1 MAQDSG
7 VAPSELRRDVSVW
20 GSYMWGYADVGA
32 DIYTALGIVALAAL
46 GLTPLAFLFA
56 GLVYALVGLGYAEL
70 ASAYPVAGGGQF
82 YTLRGIGDLAGF
94 IAGAALLLDYTI
106 DISLFM
112 VSPLATST
120 SFFRTSPPVITSST
134 TPSPSDPSTWRGSGW

>member
-7 VAPSELRRDVSVW
+7 VSPSELRRDVSVW

-46 GLTPLAFLFA
+46 GFTPLAFLFA

-70 ASAYPVAGGGQF
+70 ASAYPVAGGGPV
-82 YTLRGIGDLAGF
+82 YTTPGLRGLAGVLHR
-94 IAGAALLLDYTI
+94 GA
-106 DISLFM
+106 
-112 VSPLATST
+112 
-120 SFFRTSPPVITSST
+120 
-134 TPSPSDPSTWRGSGW
+134 

>member
-7 VAPSELRRDVSVW
+7 VSPSELRRDVSVW

-46 GLTPLAFLFA
+46 GFTPLAFLFA

-70 ASAYPVAGGGQF
+70 ASAYPVAGGGPF
-82 YTLRGIGDLAGF
+82 FPHHPIGELAG
-94 IAGAALLLDYTI
+94 IHAR
-106 DISLFM
+106 
-112 VSPLATST
+112 P
-120 SFFRTSPPVITSST
+120 R
-134 TPSPSDPSTWRGSGW
+134 

>member
-7 VAPSELRRDVSVW
+7 VSPSELRRDVSVW

-46 GLTPLAFLFA
+46 GFTPLAFLFA

-70 ASAYPVAGGGQF
+70 ASAYPVAGGGQL
-82 YTLRGIGDLAGF
+82 YTPRRLRGPAGL
-94 IAGAALLLDYTI
+94 IPAAAALLR
-106 DISLFM
+106 
-112 VSPLATST
+112 ST
-120 SFFRTSPPVITSST
+120 SALS
-134 TPSPSDPSTWRGSGW
+134 